1 MRVAVI
7 TDSTA
12 YIPVSYRKEKNIHMV
27 PLNVVIGNDSY
38 QEEIDISTEEFYQK
52 VREVEDFPK
61 TSQPSIGL
69 ITEKLNE
76 LAKDYDQAIFI
87 TLSSGISGT
96 FQSIVTAQS
105 MVEGMEVFPFDSEI
119 SCMAQGFYVL
129 EAADMAQNGEDS
141 QTIMAR
147 LHEIKESLRAY
158 FMVDDLSHLHRGGRL
173 NGAQALIGSM
183 LQVKPIL
190 HFEDAKIVPYEKIR
204 TKKKALKRIFEL
216 FEEDASTGVPI
227 RATVIHANREAE
239 AEEIKKELETRFD
252 NVDVSVSYFGPV
264 IGTHLGEGSLGM
276 GWYKKGGSA
285 R

>member
-12 YIPVSYRKEKNIHMV
+12 YIPDSYREEKNIHMV

-69 ITEKLNE
+69 ITQKLNE

-105 MVEGMEVFPFDSEI
+105 MVEGMEIFPFDSEI

-129 EAADMAQNGEDS
+129 EAADLAQNGEDA
-141 QTIMAR
+141 QTIMSR
-147 LHEIKESLRAY
+147 LHEIKDSLRAY

-173 NGAQALIGSM
+173 NGAQALLGSM

-190 HFEDAKIVPYEKIR
+190 HFEDTKIVPYEKIR

-239 AEEIKKELETRFD
+239 AEEIKQELETRFD
-252 NVDVSVSYFGPV
+252 NVEISVSYFGPV

-276 GWYKKGGSA
+276 GWYKK
-285 R
+285 

>member
-1 MRVAVI
+1 MKVAVI

-12 YIPVSYRKEKNIHMV
+12 YISDSHRKEKNIHMV

-52 VREVEDFPK
+52 IKEVEQFPK

-69 ITEKLNE
+69 ITEKLEE
-76 LAKDYDQAIFI
+76 LAANYDQAIFI
-87 TLSSGISGT
+87 TLSSGISGA
-96 FQSIVTAQS
+96 FQSVVTAQS
-105 MVEGMEVFPFDSEI
+105 MVEGIEVFPFDSEI

-129 EAADMAQNGEDS
+129 EAAEMAQDGQDAE
-141 QTIMAR
+141 TIISR
-147 LHEIKESLRAY
+147 LHEIKGSLRAY
-158 FMVDDLSHLHRGGRL
+158 FMADDLTHLHRGGRL

-190 HFEDAKIVPYEKIR
+190 HFEDTKIVPYEKIR
-204 TKKKALKRIFEL
+204 TKKKALKRIFQL

-239 AEEIKKELETRFD
+239 AEELKHQLETRFD
-252 NVDVSVSYFGPV
+252 NVEVSVSYFGPV

-276 GWYKKGGSA
+276 GWYKKKSA